1 MHNGYLELLSDSEIN
16 HLHQASMEILSRVG
30 VRFPVQQ
37 ALDIFRKHGYTVAG
51 ERVFFTEDR
60 IQKAINQVPRKF
72 TLTARN
78 PENNLNI
85 GESEVVLAPGYGA
98 PFLIDPETGKRVP
111 TLEDYQ
117 NLTRLGQQ
125 LPNQDL
131 SGYLLVEPQDIP
143 EEYAHLH
150 MLKAAITL
158 ADKPFIGSAEN
169 QTAAEDTIQLARIL
183 FGDRL
188 TKHVTLGVI
197 SALSPLSYSPDMIEA
212 VLVYSRADQP
222 LIFANLVMAGSTGPI
237 TLAGTIAQ
245 QNAELLAGITLA
257 QLVQPGLPVLYG
269 TTSTNIDMRT
279 GALTLGSPELAQVV
293 TAHAQLARFYGLPSR
308 AGGALTDASIV
319 DAQAG
324 YESMFGLL
332 TAVNS
337 GVDFILHAGGIM
349 SSYLAF
355 SYEKFIM
362 DDELCGMARHY
373 QRGFEVSPDT
383 LAVPVIEDVGPGG
396 HFLNHPHTLQRCRTE
411 FWKPDL
417 ADRSGL
423 ESWWGGERL
432 DTTARARKRWQELL
446 AAYQQ
451 PDLDP
456 VVVRQLEDYVQNHAK

>member
-1 MHNGYLELLSDSEIN
+1 MHNGYLALLSDAEVN
-16 HLHQASMEILSRVG
+16 QLHQTSMEILSRVG
-30 VRFPVQQ
+30 VRFPVQK
-37 ALDIFRKHGYTVAG
+37 ALDIFRKHGYPVDG
-51 ERVFFTEDR
+51 ELVFLPEDR
-60 IQKAINQVPRKF
+60 IQKAINQAPRNF
-72 TLTARN
+72 TLSARN
-78 PENNLNI
+78 PKNNLTI
-85 GESEVVLAPGYGA
+85 GGSEVVLAPGYGA
-98 PFLIDPETGKRVP
+98 PFLIDPDTGKRMP

-117 NLTRLGQQ
+117 NLTRLGQL

-143 EEYAHLH
+143 TEHAHLH
-150 MLKAAITL
+150 MLKAAMTL

-169 QTAAEDTIQLARIL
+169 RTAAEDTIQMARIL
-183 FGDRL
+183 FGDQL
-188 TKHVTLGVI
+188 TKLVTLGVI

-212 VLVYSRADQP
+212 VLVYSRANQP

-279 GALTLGSPELAQVV
+279 GALVLGSPELGQVI
-293 TAHAQLARFYGLPSR
+293 TAHAQMARFYGLPSR

-337 GVDFILHAGGIM
+337 GIDFILHAGGIM

-362 DDELCGMARHY
+362 DDELCGMVRHY
-373 QRGFEVSPDT
+373 QRGFEVTPDT
-383 LAVPVIEDVGPGG
+383 LAVSVIEDVGPGG
-396 HFLNHPHTLQRCRTE
+396 YFLNQSHTLQRCRTE
-411 FWKPDL
+411 FWQPDL
-417 ADRSGL
+417 ADRRGL
-423 ESWWGGERL
+423 ESWWAGERL
-432 DTTARARKRWQELL
+432 DTTTRARKRWQELL
-446 AAYQQ
+446 ASYQQ

-456 VVVRQLEDYVQNHAK
+456 VVLRQLEDYVQNHSN